1 MKSYY
6 LSLFLLCFSLVMES
20 ADEQNTVQMNGLTS
34 DIAINEICIK
44 QTTKGYP
51 KWIELICLSKEK
63 INLKGWSLNDSS
75 NCFFKFKEDLYLEPQ
90 QLLMI
95 CFYEGKDPSPE
106 SPTFSKN
113 ISKDVK
119 HVINVYNSAPFAN
132 FGEFE
137 MKNEAFLKEWAEFME
152 KLGKDAAEKEI
163 KDLTGPMYEWYQ
175 EEALKYM
182 KKKNYPEK
190 YKYAVMSL
198 MTTSPREFDEVALLD
213 NNNKLIS
220 YINWG
225 NKANIKSEKKIKW
238 EEEARVLGDY
248 DRVQSLSGQ
257 AKPNNNIIFKGNY
270 KGRFKYKFVRKGTHI
285 IDNTSN
291 SSAK

>member
-1 MKSYY
+1 MKAYY
-6 LSLFLLCFSLVMES
+6 LSLFLLCFSLLVES
-20 ADEQNTVQMNGLTS
+20 AEERKS
-34 DIAINEICIK
+34 AEDIAINEICIK
-44 QTTKGYP
+44 QETKGYP
-51 KWIELICLSKEK
+51 KWVELICLSKEK

-75 NCFFKFKEDLYLEPQ
+75 DCFFKFKDDLYLEPQ

-95 CFYEGKDPSPE
+95 CFYEGNDPSQK

-119 HVINVYNSAPFAN
+119 HVINVYNCNPFGN
-132 FGEFE
+132 LGEFDI
-137 MKNEAFLKEWAEFME
+137 KNEAFLKEWAKYWEE
-152 KLGKDAAEKEI
+152 LGDKSKEQI
-163 KDLTGPMYEWYQ
+163 EQYTGTMYDWYQ
-175 EEALKYM
+175 KEALSYI

-198 MTTSPREFDEVALLD
+198 MSVVPREFDEFALLD
-213 NNNKLIS
+213 NNNKLVS

-225 NKANIKSEKKIKW
+225 DIANIKTEKKLKW
-238 EEEARVLGDY
+238 EEEAQAIGDY
-248 DRVQSLSGQ
+248 DRVQSLSSGQ
-257 AKPNNNIIFKGNY
+257 AKPSNTIILKGNY

-291 SSAK
+291 SPVK